1 MSKKYSSRATKMVL
15 ASLLAASMTVP
26 SFASANA
33 GEVVNV
39 GGTDAT
45 TKTEVTVD
53 AVTTSVEVAERTINF
68 TISEEVS
75 RYIKGPAKLVKIDD
89 VEYMHLDLVSAA
101 TKDMITAIT
110 VEGKN
115 VLVNEEGSKE
125 ILIPV
130 AANYAAVKG
139 SVTMNVP
146 FGNVGIVSYE
156 FTLTPKADSIKEV
169 VPEVDTTKVVSVATL
184 PDGIYSVKSTLLK
197 EDKSGPSSA
206 DKFFNE
212 NAVLKVVNGKATVE
226 LSVTSSHSMITGIQT
241 TINGKLT
248 DATITS
254 KTMNNFT
261 KTISV
266 PVETVGSTLKAFLNM
281 DYSSVPQ
288 MASLNIK
295 GHDIFI
301 QLDADTLATEGS
313 VYVLQEDT
321 DKGSIMNGTYMNP
334 QTSIKAV
341 EAGYEVTVSFPKGK
355 YIQGFKVEGK
365 DAEEVQAPTT
375 SNPEAKYKFV
385 VKNIKDL
392 VKASIHIDVNEPAV
406 NIVYNKN
413 HEIQFKF
420 SGKTI
425 APFADVEAS
434 WAKTFINDLYAKG
447 IFKEDTKFNPTNK
460 TERYQFALMLQ
471 RAMKLEVPTATKFTD
486 LPTDAEAVNAIKAL
500 NNAGVIKGI
509 EDTKFNPN
517 GSISRQD
524 TAIMIHRLLKANNV
538 KDVADAK
545 TPFTDVTLTANS
557 SDYEKEAA
565 AAIAQLYAHKIIN
578 GDTATTFAPT
588 GTLTREAM
596 AKILMNTLEVLGK

>member
-15 ASLLAASMTVP
+15 ASLLVASMTVP

-33 GEVVNV
+33 GEVVSV

-45 TKTEVTVD
+45 TRTEVAVD

-68 TISEEVS
+68 TISKEVS
-75 RYIKGPAKLVKIDD
+75 SYIKGPAKLVKIDG
-89 VEYMHLDLVSAA
+89 VEYMHFDLVGAA
-101 TKDMITAIT
+101 TKNMITAMT

-115 VLVNEEGSKE
+115 VLVIEEGSKE
-125 ILIPV
+125 ILVPV

-139 SVTMNVP
+139 SVTMDVP
-146 FGNVGIVSYE
+146 FGGVGIVSYE
-156 FTLTPKADSIKEV
+156 FTITPEADSIKEV

-184 PDGIYSVKSTLLK
+184 PDGIYSVKYTMLK
-197 EDKSGPSSA
+197 EDKAGVSSA
-206 DKFFNE
+206 ARNFSDT
-212 NAVLKVVNGKATVE
+212 AVLKVVNGKATVE
-226 LSVTSSHSMITGIQT
+226 LTATLNQHMILGLQT
-241 TINGKLT
+241 TVNGKLT
-248 DATITS
+248 DAAITS
-254 KTMNNFT
+254 KTMNNYT

-266 PVETVGSTLKAFLNM
+266 PVETVGNALKAYLKM

-288 MASLNIK
+288 MASSGIT

-301 QLDADTLATEGS
+301 QLDANTLATEGS
-313 VYVLQEDT
+313 VYVLQDGT
-321 DKGSIMNGTYMNP
+321 DKGSIMNGTYLNP

-365 DAEEVQAPTT
+365 DAEVVQAPTT

-392 VKASIHIDVNEPAV
+392 VKASIHIDVNEPAAGV
-406 NIVYNKN
+406 IYNMN
-413 HEIQFKF
+413 HAIEFKF
-420 SGKTI
+420 SGKTV
-425 APFADVEAS
+425 APFSDVEGS
-434 WAKTFINDLYAKG
+434 WAKTFISDLYAKG
-447 IFKEDTKFNPTNK
+447 IFKEDKKFNPTNK

-500 NNAGVIKGI
+500 NNAGVIKGLT
-509 EDTKFNPN
+509 DTTFNPS

-524 TAIMIHRLLKANNV
+524 TALMIHRLLKANNV

-545 TPFTDVTLTANS
+545 TPFTDVKLTANS

-565 AAIAQLYAHKIIN
+565 AAIAQLYAQKIIN
-578 GDTATTFAPT
+578 GATATTFAPT

-596 AKILMNTLEVLGK
+596 AKILVNTLEVLGK